1 MEEFMFSIYRQARK
15 VTFDYL
21 VFLIVY
27 VAFLPLIIS
36 LAKDNIDVWA
46 VLYSFI
52 VGMLMFLV
60 IWTDI
65 YEMAKKEKKPM
76 YKLDPSPHK
85 GLLIGFIGM
94 LPAYI
99 LSAAAFIFT
108 GMMGEE
114 IPLTPEL
121 INIINDA
128 FLSPMFFIISLL
140 DRSPAAYVT
149 AYAAVPLIC
158 YLAYLMGNKG
168 ITKKGIINSI
178 KRPLK
183 NNSKSEDKY

>member
-1 MEEFMFSIYRQARK
+1 MFSIYKQARK
-15 VTFDYL
+15 VAFDYL

-36 LAKDNIDVWA
+36 LAKDNIDTWA
-46 VLYSFI
+46 VIYSLI

-60 IWTDI
+60 MWTDI
-65 YEMAKKEKKPM
+65 YEMARKEKKPM

-85 GLLIGFIGM
+85 GFVIGLLGM
-94 LPAYI
+94 VPVYI

-128 FLSPMFFIISLL
+128 FLSPLFFIISLL
-140 DRSPAAYVT
+140 DRSAAAYVT
-149 AYAAVPLIC
+149 VYLAVPVLC
-158 YLAYLMGNKG
+158 YLAYYTGNKG
-168 ITKKGIINSI
+168 ITKKGMINRLN
-178 KRPLK
+178 KAVK
-183 NNSKSEDKY
+183 GTGKEEDR